1 MLRQL
6 IIITLIIII
15 IIGSIIGINFL
26 KSTTDNISNL
36 LDSSLES
43 IKKNEHHQALEIC
56 NEIINKWRIKKG
68 LLSIYLRDDVL
79 SNIDNLL
86 KPLPALIETN
96 SFNDFYYQIL
106 KIKSSLED
114 LYESELLTIENLL

>member
-36 LDSSLES
+36 LDSSLEY
-43 IKKNEHHQALEIC
+43 IKKNEHSQALEIC
-56 NEIINKWRIKKG
+56 NEIINKWSNKKG
-68 LLSIYLRDDVL
+68 LLSIYIKDDVL